1 MHDREALKMDGHHDL
16 EEDGNVS
23 GQIPPRTGRGEL
35 NTRPSQDEAEEAVR
49 TLIRWAGDDVT
60 REGLL
65 DTPARVARSY
75 IELFA
80 GYETDPRGYLERTFE
95 EVGGYDQL
103 IVLRDI
109 RFVSFCEHHMLPVI
123 GKAHVGYLPN
133 GRVVGISK
141 LARVVNGFARR
152 LQGVRQLDGDDG
164 HALLDAAVVAQ
175 AARENSHLIEVQAP
189 EFGRRGAGAVVVEQA
204 VGCVDADD
212 ELGFE
217 FAHLRI
223 EVTRFGL

>member
-1 MHDREALKMDGHHDL
+1 MDGHHDL
-16 EEDGNVS
+16 EEDGTVS
-23 GQIPPRTGRGEL
+23 GQIPPRTGRGDL
-35 NTRPSQDEAEEAVR
+35 SARPSQDEAEEAVR

-152 LQGVRQLDGDDG
+152 LQIQEKLTAEIANAIQEVLQPHGVG
-164 HALLDAAVVAQ
+164 
-175 AARENSHLIEVQAP
+175 
-189 EFGRRGAGAVVVEQA
+189 VVVEAEHSCMTLRGVNTVGSSLTTSAMLGA
-204 VGCVDADD
+204 VRDD
-212 ELGFE
+212 MRTRME
-217 FAHLRI
+217 FMRLS
-223 EVTRFGL
+223 GK

>member
-1 MHDREALKMDGHHDL
+1 MDRPTDI

-23 GQIPPRTGRGEL
+23 GQVPPRSGRAAQPA
-35 NTRPSQDEAEEAVR
+35 RPTQDEAEEAVR
-49 TLIRWAGDDVT
+49 TLIRWAGDDVH

-75 IELFA
+75 VELFA
-80 GYETDPRGYLERTFE
+80 GYETDPRAYLERTFE

-103 IVLRDI
+103 IVLKDI

-152 LQGVRQLDGDDG
+152 PQIQEKLTAEIANAIQEVLQPHGVG
-164 HALLDAAVVAQ
+164 
-175 AARENSHLIEVQAP
+175 
-189 EFGRRGAGAVVVEQA
+189 VVVEAEHSCMTLRGVNTVGSSLTTSAMLGA
-204 VGCVDADD
+204 VRDD
-212 ELGFE
+212 MRTRME
-217 FAHLRI
+217 FMRLS
-223 EVTRFGL
+223 GK

>member
-1 MHDREALKMDGHHDL
+1 MDRMPGLDEEA
-16 EEDGNVS
+16 NIAA
-23 GQIPPRTGRGEL
+23 QIPPRTARSPDPA
-35 NTRPSQDEAEEAVR
+35 RPTQDEAEEAVR

-75 IELFA
+75 VELFA

-103 IVLRDI
+103 IVLKDI

-152 LQGVRQLDGDDG
+152 LQIQEKLTAEIANAIQEVLQPHGVGVVIEAEHSCMTLRGVNTVGSSLTTSSLLGKVRDDM
-164 HALLDAAVVAQ
+164 
-175 AARENSHLIEVQAP
+175 RTRM
-189 EFGRRGAGAVVVEQA
+189 EFMRLSGG
-204 VGCVDADD
+204 
-212 ELGFE
+212 
-217 FAHLRI
+217 
-223 EVTRFGL
+223 

>member
-1 MHDREALKMDGHHDL
+1 MTRITDI

-23 GQIPPRTGRGEL
+23 GQVPPRSGRAGHPG
-35 NTRPSQDEAEEAVR
+35 RPTQDEAEEAVR
-49 TLIRWAGDDVT
+49 TLIRWAGDDIG

-80 GYETDPRGYLERTFE
+80 GYETDPRAYLERTFE

-103 IVLRDI
+103 IVLKDI

-152 LQGVRQLDGDDG
+152 LQIQEKLT
-164 HALLDAAVVAQ
+164 A
-175 AARENSHLIEVQAP
+175 EI
-189 EFGRRGAGAVVVEQA
+189 AGAIQEVLQPHGVGVVIEAEHSCMTLRGVNTVGSSLTTSSLLGA
-204 VGCVDADD
+204 VRDD
-212 ELGFE
+212 MRTRME
-217 FAHLRI
+217 FMRLAGSG
-223 EVTRFGL
+223 V

>member
-1 MHDREALKMDGHHDL
+1 MDRPTDI

-23 GQIPPRTGRGEL
+23 GQVPPRRGRAAQPA
-35 NTRPSQDEAEEAVR
+35 RPTQDEAEEAVR
-49 TLIRWAGDDVT
+49 TLIRWAGDDVD

-65 DTPARVARSY
+65 DTPARVARSSV
-75 IELFA
+75 ELFA

-103 IVLRDI
+103 IVLKDI

-152 LQGVRQLDGDDG
+152 LQIQEKLTAEIANAIQEVLQPHGVG
-164 HALLDAAVVAQ
+164 
-175 AARENSHLIEVQAP
+175 
-189 EFGRRGAGAVVVEQA
+189 VVVEA
-204 VGCVDADD
+204 EHSCMTLRGVNTVGSSLTTSSLLGKVRDD
-212 ELGFE
+212 MRTRME
-217 FAHLRI
+217 FMRLS
-223 EVTRFGL
+223 GG

>member
-1 MHDREALKMDGHHDL
+1 MDGHHDL

-75 IELFA
+75 VELFA

-152 LQGVRQLDGDDG
+152 LQIQEKLTAEIANAIQEVLQPHGVG
-164 HALLDAAVVAQ
+164 
-175 AARENSHLIEVQAP
+175 
-189 EFGRRGAGAVVVEQA
+189 VVVEAEHSCMTLRGVNTVGSSLTTSAMLGA
-204 VGCVDADD
+204 VRDD
-212 ELGFE
+212 MRTRME
-217 FAHLRI
+217 FMRLS
-223 EVTRFGL
+223 GK

>member
-1 MHDREALKMDGHHDL
+1 MDGITDV

-23 GQIPPRTGRGEL
+23 GQVPPRRGRAAQ
-35 NTRPSQDEAEEAVR
+35 TARPTQDEAEEAVR
-49 TLIRWAGDDVT
+49 TLIRWAGDDIR

-75 IELFA
+75 VELFA
-80 GYETDPRGYLERTFE
+80 GYETDPRAYLERTFE

-103 IVLRDI
+103 IVLKDI

-152 LQGVRQLDGDDG
+152 LQIQEKLTAEIANAIQEVLQPHGVGVVIEAEHSCMTLRGVNTVGSSLTTSSLLGEVRDDM
-164 HALLDAAVVAQ
+164 
-175 AARENSHLIEVQAP
+175 RTRM
-189 EFGRRGAGAVVVEQA
+189 EFMRLSGS
-204 VGCVDADD
+204 
-212 ELGFE
+212 
-217 FAHLRI
+217 
-223 EVTRFGL
+223 

>member
-1 MHDREALKMDGHHDL
+1 MGSLTDL
-16 EEDGNVS
+16 DDEDVKIT
-23 GQIPPRTGRGEL
+23 GQIPPRSGRAEAG
-35 NTRPSQDEAEEAVR
+35 RPTAAEAEDAVR
-49 TLIRWAGDDVT
+49 TLIRWAGDDIR

-75 IELFA
+75 VELFS
-80 GYETDPRGYLERTFE
+80 GYETDPRAYLERTFE

-103 IVLRDI
+103 VVLKDI

-152 LQGVRQLDGDDG
+152 LQIQEKLTAQVADAIEEVLQPHGVG
-164 HALLDAAVVAQ
+164 VI
-175 AARENSHLIEVQAP
+175 IEAEHSCMTLRGVNTVGSSLTTSAM
-189 EFGRRGAGAVVVEQA
+189 RGAVR
-204 VGCVDADD
+204 DD
-212 ELGFE
+212 MRTRME
-217 FAHLRI
+217 FMRLS
-223 EVTRFGL
+223 GQ

>member
-1 MHDREALKMDGHHDL
+1 MDGHHDL

-23 GQIPPRTGRGEL
+23 GQIPPRTGLGDL

-152 LQGVRQLDGDDG
+152 LQIQEKLTAEIANAIQEVLQPHGVG
-164 HALLDAAVVAQ
+164 
-175 AARENSHLIEVQAP
+175 
-189 EFGRRGAGAVVVEQA
+189 VVVEAEHSCMTLRGVNTVGSSLTTSAMLGA
-204 VGCVDADD
+204 VRDD
-212 ELGFE
+212 MRTRME
-217 FAHLRI
+217 FMRLS
-223 EVTRFGL
+223 GK